1 MRKKKKYTGLIAG
14 LLLMIL
20 LAGCG
25 SNQDS
30 VKETPKDEQ
39 DQIRQSQKENGDALE
54 EEMDHQTADGYSSM
68 ADINSWC
75 QDKGKEEVKAVLEQ
89 YQQFSALESYS
100 SEDGVLVYSYTF
112 RKEQK
117 YDMSAE
123 EVANAYK
130 ENMEKGKDNLLATF
144 ELLKNEGIRLKGI
157 EYHYFNPD
165 GAMVCDLYVT
175 EDPPVTTKQLAKP
188 NRICYNS
195 ICP

>member
-39 DQIRQSQKENGDALE
+39 DQIQQSQKENGDALE
-54 EEMDHQTADGYSSM
+54 EEMDQKTADGYSSM

-89 YQQFSALESYS
+89 
-100 SEDGVLVYSYTF
+100 
-112 RKEQK
+112 
-117 YDMSAE
+117 
-123 EVANAYK
+123 
-130 ENMEKGKDNLLATF
+130 
-144 ELLKNEGIRLKGI
+144 
-157 EYHYFNPD
+157 
-165 GAMVCDLYVT
+165 
-175 EDPPVTTKQLAKP
+175 
-188 NRICYNS
+188 
-195 ICP
+195 

>member
-25 SNQDS
+25 RNQDS
-30 VKETPKDEQ
+30 VNETPKDEQ
-39 DQIRQSQKENGDALE
+39 DQIQQSQKENGDALE

-157 EYHYFNPD
+157 EYLYFNPD

-175 EDPPVTTKQLAKP
+175 EDATVTTK
-188 NRICYNS
+188 
-195 ICP
+195 